1 MSQLL
6 VLSTCLS
13 VCGHLSDIIYG
24 EIVTK
29 YEEADDNVGAE
40 KAPGPDGGMQN
51 MGGVWE
57 RFQATKNYP

>member
-1 MSQLL
+1 
-6 VLSTCLS
+6 V
-13 VCGHLSDIIYG
+13 SDIIYD

-57 RFQATKNYP
+57 RFQATKYYP